1 MLMWFSEMV
10 NTAQKTVQYSL
21 DLNSIAFL
29 EILVYNCEEGN
40 FVVIHK
46 IIFLDSQIITNQFS
60 PTQML
65 MRYLKVMTPNLLNH
79 PGTLQC
85 YFLQSSIHRRCLYF
99 YHIGSLQL
107 PKQIN
112 WFQIFTLFKQLHLP
126 GIISSFLWASLLSF
140 KHMNS

>member
-60 PTQML
+60 PYTNVDEIFESHDTQPTEPPRHPSVL
-65 MRYLKVMTPNLLNH
+65 FPPILYTQALLI
-79 PGTLQC
+79 L
-85 YFLQSSIHRRCLYF
+85 
-99 YHIGSLQL
+99 L
-107 PKQIN
+107 PH
-112 WFQIFTLFKQLHLP
+112 W
-126 GIISSFLWASLLSF
+126 
-140 KHMNS
+140 